1 METDT
6 TQRGLPLINPEAAQ
20 RTGVQRVND
29 ALSLIDASLTLI
41 EASADARQMMADTE
55 TRTRLA
61 YRFLGVHD
69 LGVEA

>member
-1 METDT
+1 METAA